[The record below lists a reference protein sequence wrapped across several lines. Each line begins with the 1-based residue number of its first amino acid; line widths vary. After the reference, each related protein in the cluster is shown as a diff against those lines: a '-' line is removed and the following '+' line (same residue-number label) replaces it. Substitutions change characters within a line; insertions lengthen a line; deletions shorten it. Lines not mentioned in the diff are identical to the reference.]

1 MEGGN
6 MQTLCHF
13 IWAFR
18 NLGSWNQISSD
29 TKGWLYNQ
37 SPKVP
42 FKSLLHYHSTKGP
55 PVQIFKFSSRC
66 WVPPAHP
73 ATRGVMASD
82 LGWGPAFS
90 QTQVKV
96 IFDCHEEVLECHSCP
111 AEEALQEEL
120 LVGYSS
126 RRHSTRR
133 RYSSHCTSSRH
144 RSTDYREGNG
154 SPPQCS
160 CLENPR
166 DGGAW

>member
-1 MEGGN
+1 MWTYVATVLNEEELDNKSNHSEFKKKKNKAYGRIEGGN

-42 FKSLLHYHSTKGP
+42 FKSLHHYHPTKGP
-55 PVQIFKFSSRC
+55 PEHIFKFSSRL
-66 WVPPAHP
+66 WFPPAHP
-73 ATRGVMASD
+73 TTRGIMASD

-90 QTQVKV
+90 QTQFKV

-111 AEEALQEEL
+111 VEEALQEEL
-120 LVGYSS
+120 LWKQKLVPIINSKLS
-126 RRHSTRR
+126 STR
-133 RYSSHCTSSRH
+133 
-144 RSTDYREGNG
+144 
-154 SPPQCS
+154 
-160 CLENPR
+160 
-166 DGGAW
+166 